1 MITSNSTKKEIHQ
14 LLKAG
19 YDESLRVYLSYV
31 ERNWN
36 KILPRIKKK
45 GSYTLSKT
53 LVSKL
58 PDGTKMYQHN
68 YAIYKK
74 FNQQKSLTYKSIQ
87 NYASARDSNFIMIE
101 NASTLLPECLYILG
115 DLKAKDIEIY
125 RLTTHALR
133 RYRDRFLQSSDYTWF
148 EVAEILTRRNTQI
161 LRTASLKVWGQTDY
175 QHFEMRIMD
184 GHLFA
189 HYDHDREVFV
199 VDTFVTEDMLKE
211 EQFSSL
217 THPDA
222 VEYLKHES
230 EALNGVIPTT
240 IQMLDHINDHNNRVQ
255 IMADLGD
262 EQILLDMKFV
272 KKHFNI
278 DEKDLTEQFQAKFEE
293 NKEKSKF
300 ENKERHRKK
309 LMYVSS

>member
-14 LLKAG
+14 LLKGG
-19 YDESLRVYLSYV
+19 YEESLRIYLSYV

-36 KILPRIKKK
+36 KILPRIKKN
-45 GSYTLSKT
+45 GSYTLAKT

-74 FNQQKSLTYKSIQ
+74 FNQPKSLTNRGLQ

-101 NASTLLPECLYILG
+101 NAKTLQPECLYILG
-115 DLKAKDIEIY
+115 NLKDKDVEIY
-125 RLTTHALR
+125 RFTTHALK
-133 RYRDRFLQSSDYTWF
+133 RYRDRFLQSNDYTWF

-161 LRTASLKVWGQTDY
+161 IRTATIKVWGQSDY

-199 VDTFVTEDMLKE
+199 IDTYITEDMLKE
-211 EQFSSL
+211 DQLSGL

-222 VEYLKHES
+222 LEYLKHES
-230 EALNGVIPTT
+230 EVLNGVIPASVDT
-240 IQMLDHINDHNNRVQ
+240 LEHINDSNNRVR
-255 IMADLGD
+255 IMANLGD
-262 EQILLDMKFV
+262 EQILLDMDFV
-272 KKHFNI
+272 AKHFNI
-278 DEKDLTEQFQAKFEE
+278 DKKELSDHLQSEFEQNKDKSKQE
-293 NKEKSKF
+293 NKEK
-300 ENKERHRKK
+300 HRKK
-309 LMYVSS
+309 LMFVPS